1 MGWNASWRRY
11 TYLPKIVLP
20 SFHKNVINVS
30 WKSWIEECAFRNN
43 LFHCIVSM
51 ITWSVYEFLLSC
63 LHGLLFSF
71 LQICVDFRRFSSH
84 FTSFCLSLFH
94 IFVKWNVFFKKTLRI
109 SLKDIQM
116 KNWSKYCWA
125 NFCNFMLMCRFKNCQ
140 RKNQPPDG
148 SKEFA

>member
-1 MGWNASWRRY
+1 MKCFLKKVYVLTFYFR
-11 TYLPKIVLP
+11 KIVLP
-20 SFHKNVINVS
+20 SFHKIVINVS

-43 LFHCIVSM
+43 FIPLHCTSTM

-63 LHGLLFSF
+63 LHGLLFSY
-71 LQICVDFRRFSSH
+71 LQIFVTLHKFLSWIISH
-84 FTSFCLSLFH
+84 FC
-94 IFVKWNVFFKKTLRI
+94 
-109 SLKDIQM
+109 QM
-116 KNWSKYCWA
+116 KYIFQENFKNFFEGYSNKKLKQVYCWA

>member
-1 MGWNASWRRY
+1 MLPEEGILTFY
-11 TYLPKIVLP
+11 FPKIVLP
-20 SFHKNVINVS
+20 SFHKIVINVS

-43 LFHCIVSM
+43 FIPLFCTHP
-51 ITWSVYEFLLSC
+51 WSLGVFMSFCCHVYTACC
-63 LHGLLFSF
+63 LV
-71 LQICVDFRRFSSH
+71 ICRFSSH
-84 FTSFCLSLFH
+84 FTSFCLGLFH